1 LAFHLLSA
9 QQSLFISAKLNTF
22 SQPMTLREPEI
33 VEIQTP
39 SGTMRT
45 MVVRPAATGKY
56 PGLLF
61 HSEIFQ
67 ITGPIHRTAAFLA
80 GHGFVVA
87 LPEIYHEFLPAGSA
101 LAYDQKGSDIGN
113 QLKIEKSIQ
122 AYDADNRAVIDL
134 LKQHEAC
141 TGRIGSF
148 GPCIGGHLTYRA
160 ALQPDVSA
168 AACFYPTDL
177 HKRSLGFGMNDDSLA
192 RAAEIHGELMI
203 VFGRQD
209 PHVPAE
215 GRELI
220 YKTLSA
226 SGVNFTWHEVNAA
239 HAFLR
244 DEGLRYDAE
253 LFHQFLG
260 ITVNFFRRVL
270 GQPS

>member
-1 LAFHLLSA
+1 
-9 QQSLFISAKLNTF
+9 
-22 SQPMTLREPEI
+22 MTLREPEI
-33 VEIQTP
+33 VELNTP
-39 SGTMRT
+39 TGPMRT
-45 MVVRPAATGKY
+45 MVLRPAAAGRY

-87 LPEIYHEFLPAGSA
+87 LPEIYHEYLPAA
-101 LAYDQKGSDIGN
+101 TVLAYDQAGSDVGN
-113 QLKIEKSIQ
+113 RLKTEKPVA
-122 AYDADNRAVIDL
+122 AYDADNRAVLDF

-141 TGRIGSF
+141 TGRLGSF

-160 ALQPDVSA
+160 ALQPDVDA

-177 HKRSLGFGMNDDSLA
+177 HKRSLGEGMNDDSLA
-192 RAAEIHGELMI
+192 RAADIRGELML

-209 PHVPAE
+209 PHVPIE
-215 GRELI
+215 GHEIIHHAL
-220 YKTLSA
+220 TTA
-226 SGVNFTWHEVNAA
+226 GVDFTWHEVNAA

-253 LFHQFLG
+253 LARQMLG
-260 ITVNFFRRVL
+260 LTVDFFRRAL
-270 GQPS
+270 ST